1 MLLHYLK
8 KDEIYVNLSDIYK
21 IKKIS
26 MSLLN
31 MQKALNLNNRNYFAL
46 NNLGIS
52 LIETGRPKE
61 AITILKATEINAK
74 FAMSFANLGII
85 QYDSQYDHAEASYQ
99 KAIQSDPD
107 LVFF

>member
-21 IKKIS
+21 IKKDFNESIKYAE
-26 MSLLN
+26 
-31 MQKALNLNNRNYFAL
+31 KALNLNNRNYFAL

-61 AITILKATEINAK
+61 AITILKKATEINPK
-74 FAMSFANLGII
+74 FADFCKFRDRLQI
-85 QYDSQYDHAEASYQ
+85 
-99 KAIQSDPD
+99 
-107 LVFF
+107 